1 MKEEEREKMLD
12 MRAQLVAMQSELEGL
27 RRSYLDE
34 SRRVAEEKQVTQ
46 TKTSKMK
53 AQVEELWD
61 QRRMQEAR
69 MTEERRRWHAEAQ
82 TQKAQIEALRRK
94 LDAQREQAGEQERVW
109 KGQQQAWEEA
119 RTNLE
124 LELRGTQTERA
135 HLEAV
140 AAASKAHGD
149 SLQHRVEAAE
159 HELSKTQAALAVAK
173 HRLDLLQAHP
183 QFETVSYAIDAWQVL
198 PLIGL
203 FGAGQRRIERA
214 SGARLELKTASGR
227 TIVEIRQS
235 FL

>member
-1 MKEEEREKMLD
+1 MQTTKTQMTA
-12 MRAQLVAMQSELEGL
+12 MRSELEAQRL
-27 RRSYLDE
+27 K
-34 SRRVAEEKQVTQ
+34 VAAQIEETENQNK
-46 TKTSKMK
+46 
-53 AQVEELWD
+53 
-61 QRRMQEAR
+61 MQELR

-94 LDAQREQAGEQERVW
+94 LEAQREQAGEQERVW
-109 KGQQQAWEEA
+109 KGQQQAWGEA
-119 RTNLE
+119 QTNLE
-124 LELRGTQTERA
+124 LELCGTQTERA

-159 HELSKTQAALAVAK
+159 HELSKTQTALAVAK
-173 HRLDLLQAHP
+173 QSLDLLQADP
-183 QFETVSYAIDAWQVL
+183 QFETVSYDIDAWQAR